1 MNLDRY
7 YSEIKKRFGNITRA
21 RGPFLYTQKN
31 VRLADLYQEGGRA
44 ILGWD
49 SPARTV
55 FKNVMSKNLVG
66 SFETAHRAQLQKAA
80 GDLLQ
85 SKRKIFLFSKKS
97 DAMKRAISL
106 NQESVSF
113 YRPFGGFDYASVQ
126 NVVIEPPL
134 PWTGNF
140 FILATSRL
148 DLEIP
153 SEFFPPALLAASA
166 RAIYDLIAAQK
177 QRQEKDFF
185 IYDKILTKF
194 FERRSCWLGPKV
206 PEDKYDD
213 FVLACLDAGVAIS
226 PDYHV
231 DSIVPFG
238 AEIGVLK
245 KMGEIDAKF

>member
-1 MNLDRY
+1 
-7 YSEIKKRFGNITRA
+7 
-21 RGPFLYTQKN
+21 
-31 VRLADLYQEGGRA
+31 
-44 ILGWD
+44 
-49 SPARTV
+49 
-55 FKNVMSKNLVG
+55 
-66 SFETAHRAQLQKAA
+66 
-80 GDLLQ
+80 
-85 SKRKIFLFSKKS
+85 
-97 DAMKRAISL
+97 MKRAISL
-106 NQESVSF
+106 NPESVSF

-153 SEFFPPALLAASA
+153 SEFFPSALLAASA

-194 FERRSCWLGPKV
+194 FERRACWLCPKV
-206 PEDKYDD
+206 SEDKYDD